1 MIGTQISHFK
11 ILSKIGEGGMGVVY
25 RAEDLDLGRIVAIKV
40 LPPHLVGD
48 EDRRARFVAEARTAA
63 AVTHPHIATVH
74 EIGQSD
80 DVIFI
85 AMELVEGRSIRK
97 LIDTGGLTIKHAV
110 RLATEMAEGLAAAH
124 GAQIAHRDLKP
135 DNVVVGNDGHVKIL
149 DFGLAR
155 LLSDPNGATR
165 RSQVTTEPGDP
176 AQTGDTP
183 EPAPTPETKQT
194 PSAPDDSDVPNAEA
208 VTLPVG
214 DKRVLGTPAY
224 MSPEQARG
232 LDVDY
237 RTDIFSFGCTLYE
250 MITGMP
256 PFHGPTPT
264 STIADIIHTEPPSAA
279 SVNPET
285 PSSVQWILDKCLEKN
300 PDSRYQ
306 DTRDLV
312 VDLHHLYPD
321 TGTQTG
327 SQSGESDAWP
337 TRKTLEVDTRPIWQ
351 RPLPVAV
358 AVLIALLGMTGT
370 LLFRSERNVIPPAEE
385 NSLAVFPFENL
396 GNPDDPDRLGEILQE
411 LLITDLSGLEPLNVF
426 SSQRLS
432 DIERQLRRDGEAA
445 STKDV
450 ASTVATRAGAERM
463 VTGKLSQLG
472 ERWILTTQL
481 TDVSTGR
488 VLKSKRING
497 DDLYG
502 MVDQLTSEIY
512 GEFAMPVEVT
522 DASIKD
528 KTSTSME
535 AYKHYL
541 EGKDYLDA
549 NQFNEAVQELTEAVQ
564 IDPTFGQAYY
574 QLGLATWWL
583 FSDTGAGR
591 DHIVHLLENELYA
604 TAKEKDMA
612 EAMLLVIDN
621 RWSEAAPVLEKLAER
636 YPDDK
641 YAWYGLGESQYHS
654 PSSNSND
661 RARESFERAVALDPE
676 FLLPYRHIFD
686 TLWASERFE
695 EAIARADQLLELE
708 PNSALW
714 QRYKVGSLAITGDI
728 PGTEQALQEALETNG
743 SSEDRRE
750 LYKMVAFQLASLD
763 YVPLAEKYT
772 RLAMEADPSHND
784 PALIRSLLGL
794 LQAQRKHDEY
804 EERVRELLSN
814 DPENQTYRASLLD
827 AKFHKHEFEA
837 AFKMAQQLCV
847 EEPGHGRWYQYL
859 ARAAV
864 YLGQD
869 DLLEQ
874 VIATAA
880 RHNDSA
886 DEARRLL
893 SNIAYAYGSTGNHN
907 QAKVYFTRAIEIDP
921 EVEYLDE
928 LIGIGLQ
935 ELRRGR
941 FDVAEKWF
949 KRARKLAPE
958 NPRPLFLTALLDVE
972 RGNVKTA
979 LRRFDEAIAL
989 LPPSKLFPFISASL
1003 HILTGNSK
1011 AIEPLLAPEKVSLAA
1026 EFQKWRVLY
1035 NEPGDIPLGIAWA
1048 YLLSGSLEDARL
1060 TFEHGLSAE
1069 MGRRDQAPYKGL
1081 GWTLLNEERYD
1092 QAEAAFRAGLNIGY
1106 GHGDL
1111 LRGIGIARLLKGDAE
1126 GAERYARQASERDRP
1141 DIENLRL
1148 LAFALA
1154 EQGRHADA
1162 LPIAERTVAM
1172 DSSRTSFELLAWVLV
1187 DGELDIDRG
1196 IDVAKQA
1203 KALPNRFLDVGKKL
1217 SHRACADHS
1226 LGLAYLKKG
1235 KPKDAAQHLK
1245 KAAMQQPNRACIYD
1259 HLETAHDVR
1268 RGTR

>member
-25 RAEDLDLGRIVAIKV
+25 RAEDLDLGRVVAIKV

-74 EIGQSD
+74 EIGQSA

-85 AMELVEGRSIRK
+85 AMEMVEGRSLRK
-97 LIDTGGLTIKHAV
+97 LIDEGGLTIKNAV

-135 DNVVVGNDGHVKIL
+135 DNVVVGPDGHVKIL

-155 LLSDPNGATR
+155 LLSGPNGATR
-165 RSQVTTEPGDP
+165 WSHITTEPGDP
-176 AQTGDTP
+176 TDPGATPDAVAPASTQTG
-183 EPAPTPETKQT
+183 EL
-194 PSAPDDSDVPNAEA
+194 DDPVVPNDKA

-214 DKRVLGTPAY
+214 DKKVLGTPAY

-232 LDVDY
+232 LEVDY
-237 RTDIFSFGCTLYE
+237 RSDIFSFGCTLYE
-250 MITGMP
+250 MITGVP
-256 PFHGPTPT
+256 PFRGPTPT
-264 STIADIIHTEPPSAA
+264 STIADIIHTEPPSAV
-279 SVNPET
+279 SVNVET

-300 PDSRYQ
+300 PESRYQ

-312 VDLHHLYPD
+312 VDLHHLYPE
-321 TGTQTG
+321 TGTQTV
-327 SQSGESDAWP
+327 SHSGESDAWP
-337 TRKTLEVDTRPIWQ
+337 TRKTQEVDRRPIWL

-358 AVLIALLGMTGT
+358 AVLIALLGVTGT
-370 LLFRSERNVIPPAEE
+370 LLLRSERALPLAEE

-432 DIERQLRRDGEAA
+432 DIERQLERDGETGSA
-445 STKDV
+445 KDV
-450 ASTVATRAGAERM
+450 ASAVATRAGAERM

-481 TDVSTGR
+481 TDVSTGT

-497 DDLYG
+497 NDLYG
-502 MVDQLTSEIY
+502 MVDQLTSEIH
-512 GEFAMPVEVT
+512 GEFAMPVEVA

-564 IDPTFGQAYY
+564 IDPSFGQAYY

-583 FSDTGAGR
+583 YSDTGAGR
-591 DHIVHLLENELYA
+591 DHIEHLLENELYA

-612 EAMLLVIDN
+612 EAMLLLVDN
-621 RWSEAAPVLEKLAER
+621 RWSEAAPVFEKLATS
-636 YPDDK
+636 YSDDK

-695 EAIARADQLLELE
+695 EATARADQLLELE

-714 QRYKVGSLAITGDI
+714 HRYKVGSLAITADI
-728 PGTEQALQEALETNG
+728 AGTERALQVALETNG
-743 SSEDRRE
+743 SAEDRRE

-763 YVPLAEKYT
+763 YVPLAEEYT
-772 RLAMEADPSHND
+772 RMAVDADPSHND
-784 PALIRSLLGL
+784 PALIRSLLGYL
-794 LQAQRKHDEY
+794 RAQRKHDEY
-804 EERVRELLSN
+804 EERVRELMAK
-814 DPENQTYRASLLD
+814 DPGSLAYQANLLD
-827 AKFHKHEFEA
+827 VKFHKHEFEV
-837 AFKMAQQLCV
+837 AFKTAQQLCA
-847 EEPGHGRWYQYL
+847 EQPGHPRWYQYL

-864 YLGQD
+864 HIGSD

-886 DEARRLL
+886 DEERRLF
-893 SNIAYAYGSTGNHN
+893 SSIAYAYGSMGNHN
-907 QAKVYFTRAIEIDP
+907 QAKAYFERAIGTDAD
-921 EVEYLDE
+921 VEYLDE
-928 LIGIGLQ
+928 IIGIGFQ

-941 FDVAEKWF
+941 FDVAEEWF

-972 RGNVKTA
+972 RGNVQTA

-989 LPPSKLFPFISASL
+989 LPPSKLFPFLSASL
-1003 HILTGNSK
+1003 HIFTGNTK

-1026 EFQKWRVLY
+1026 EYQKWRVLY

-1048 YLLSGSLEDARL
+1048 YLLSGDLDSARL

-1069 MGRRDQAPYKGL
+1069 MGQRDQAPYNGL
-1081 GWTLLNEERYD
+1081 GWTLLNAERYD
-1092 QAEAAFRAGLNIGY
+1092 EAEAAFRAGLDVGY

-1111 LRGIGIARLLKGDAE
+1111 LRGIGIARLLKGDAA
-1126 GAERYARQASERDRP
+1126 GAERYARKASESDQA

-1187 DGELDIDRG
+1187 DGELDVERG
-1196 IDVAKQA
+1196 IEVARQA
-1203 KALPNRFLDVGKKL
+1203 QALPNRFLDVGKKL

-1226 LGLAYLKKG
+1226 LGLAYFKKG
-1235 KPKDAAQHLK
+1235 KSRDAEQHLK
-1245 KAAMQQPNRACIYD
+1245 KAAALQPNRACIQD
-1259 HLETAHDVR
+1259 HLENVHDAR
-1268 RGTR
+1268 SGTR